1 MDCFEIM
8 NKIIDLSIENVNMN
22 IKNNIDQYSLLLN
35 NLNREYSLLYK
46 DKPSK
51 IFFRKYNMWKKE
63 LESIKFK
70 INKILNIIEEEI
82 KTLE

>member
-1 MDCFEIM
+1 MDYYEIM
-8 NKIIDLSIENVNMN
+8 EKIIDLSMKNTNMD

-46 DKPSK
+46 DKPPK
-51 IFFRKYNMWKKE
+51 IFFKKYNMWKKE
-63 LESIKFK
+63 LENKK
-70 INKILNIIEEEI
+70 LRINNIINIIEEEI